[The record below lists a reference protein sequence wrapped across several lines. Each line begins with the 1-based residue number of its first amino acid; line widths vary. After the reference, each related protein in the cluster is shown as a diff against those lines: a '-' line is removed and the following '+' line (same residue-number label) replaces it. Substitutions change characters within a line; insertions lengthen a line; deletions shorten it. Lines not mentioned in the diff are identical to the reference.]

1 MLLPAVYLSLLI
13 VAFAR
18 TGSAAAIDSDLRNR
32 DVPFKRAAPGWVN
45 GAINNFQGAVHNLPG
60 FVAGTVGGA
69 IDSAE
74 NHATALIPGGL
85 IASAQN
91 CPKIIEK
98 TNWDKYLGVAPIAT
112 AINKPCPWVVRS
124 SVSSLLCV
132 VVVSMLRKAN
142 AHMLTTTSQSRI
154 Q

>member
-1 MLLPAVYLSLLI
+1 MLLTAVYSSLLI
-13 VAFAR
+13 ATFAR
-18 TGSAAAIDSDLRNR
+18 MGSAAAIDSDLRNR
-32 DVPFKRAAPGWVN
+32 DVPFKRAVPGWVN
-45 GAINNFQGAVHNLPG
+45 GAVNNIQGAAHNLPG

-85 IASAQN
+85 IASAEN

-124 SVSSLLCV
+124 SVSSLHCV
-132 VVVSMLRKAN
+132 VVECMLRKAKP
-142 AHMLTTTSQSRI
+142 HMLTTTSQSRI
-154 Q
+154 R